1 MIEIKFNDSPA
12 DVIATRMKNPI
23 TILFISCIIS
33 LVPDGA
39 TIVIGTF
46 VEYTRCR
53 CNGIHRI
60 ALHPRGIY

>member
-46 VEYTRCR
+46 VE
-53 CNGIHRI
+53 
-60 ALHPRGIY
+60 